1 MAYVCISVYGT
12 NQRDHLQHQAD
23 AVFKED
29 WIVHKTLPLDLPLQ
43 QLIVSDESGE
53 IEYSVPSRF
62 SGSIFDYSETPGGDS
77 SDPQARLSAALGQLL
92 DPLVDRYGYIGRSP
106 TFLIRSYPQQG
117 GSIVGAAL
125 WLPLG
130 TRLIWTSY
138 AIMIYLYLAHWLL
151 SALWVYLDTRARQIY
166 PWKWTMFTVFA
177 NIVGLI
183 CYNPGKTP
191 KARHLKERHLKE
203 RDR

>member
-1 MAYVCISVYGT
+1 MNVSLFPLAGAAVLAYVCISVYGT

-92 DPLVDRYGYIGRSP
+92 DPLVDRYAYIGRSP

-138 AIMIYLYLAHWLL
+138 AIMIYLYLVHWLL
-151 SALWVYLDTRARQIY
+151 SALWVYLDT
-166 PWKWTMFTVFA
+166 P
-177 NIVGLI
+177 
-183 CYNPGKTP
+183 
-191 KARHLKERHLKE
+191 ERSILGNGPCLQCLPI
-203 RDR
+203 

>member
-1 MAYVCISVYGT
+1 
-12 NQRDHLQHQAD
+12 
-23 AVFKED
+23 
-29 WIVHKTLPLDLPLQ
+29 
-43 QLIVSDESGE
+43 
-53 IEYSVPSRF
+53 
-62 SGSIFDYSETPGGDS
+62 
-77 SDPQARLSAALGQLL
+77 
-92 DPLVDRYGYIGRSP
+92 
-106 TFLIRSYPQQG
+106 
-117 GSIVGAAL
+117 L

-183 CYNPGKTP
+183 CYLILG
-191 KARHLKERHLKE
+191 RRQ
-203 RDR
+203 RQDI